1 MAKIMIVDD
10 DPYIRE
16 LIGLY
21 LSKEGFDLIQAD
33 NGADALEK
41 MEQAPADL
49 AVLDIMMPVMD
60 GWDLCSELRRRYPDT
75 PLLMVTAKGE
85 TGQKIKG
92 FNLGTDDYLVKP
104 FDPLEL
110 VVRVK
115 ALLKRYKIA
124 ASQSVQLGNVW
135 LNRQTY
141 KATRGEEELTL
152 PPKEF
157 ELLFKLGSYPGQ
169 IFTREQLIEQIWGPD
184 YEGDDRTVDVHIKRL
199 RERFAGGAGS
209 PAPFRIE
216 TVYGLGYRLE
226 VEK

>member
-1 MAKIMIVDD
+1 MTTMLIVDD
-10 DPYIRE
+10 DPNIRE
-16 LIGLY
+16 LICLY
-21 LSKEGFDLIQAD
+21 LSKEGFETIQAD
-33 NGADALEK
+33 HGAAALEW
-41 MEQAPADL
+41 MERKAVDL
-49 AVLDIMMPVMD
+49 VVLDIMMPVMD
-60 GWDLCSELRRRYPDT
+60 GWDLCRELRQMYPDT

-85 TGQKIKG
+85 TGQKVKG

-104 FDPLEL
+104 FEPIEL

-124 ASQSVQLGNVW
+124 SSQSIRLGNVT
-135 LNRQTY
+135 LNRSTF
-141 KATRGEEELTL
+141 KVVHDVEELTI

-199 RERFAGGAGS
+199 RERFAAKAGTLPS
-209 PAPFRIE
+209 FRIE
-216 TVYGLGYRLE
+216 TVYGLGYRL
-226 VEK
+226 VVTA